1 MKRDAQPKRRSRP
14 RDRAARRP
22 QQRGWWIVA
31 VVAAAVAVVGGLIL
45 LGQAPPAPTA
55 VAVETAGKVKGDPA
69 APVTIDEWADFQC
82 PACRAFTVGP
92 GRQLDATYLTDGT
105 AKLVWH
111 NLAFLGQE
119 SIWAAEAADCAD
131 EQGRFWDYHDK
142 LYAEQA
148 GENRGAFSK
157 DNLKRFAADLALD
170 QSAFAACLESD
181 RYAAQVKA
189 ETDAGRQQGVR
200 STPTLFV
207 NGQQIEGVPR
217 FEQLGQVIAARAA
230 AAGARPAAA
239 QP

>member
-1 MKRDAQPKRRSRP
+1 M
-14 RDRAARRP
+14 
-22 QQRGWWIVA
+22 
-31 VVAAAVAVVGGLIL
+31 VVVAVAVVGGLIL
-45 LGQAPPAPTA
+45 LGQAQSAPTGAA
-55 VAVETAGKVKGDPA
+55 VTTAGKVKGDPA

-82 PACRAFTVGP
+82 PACRAFTVGA
-92 GRQLDATYLTDGT
+92 GQQLDATYIQDGT

-119 SIWAAEAADCAD
+119 SVWAAEAADCAD

-157 DNLKRFAADLALD
+157 DHLKQFAADLGLD
-170 QSAFAACLESD
+170 QPAFNACLDSD

-189 ETDAGRQQGVR
+189 ETEAGRQQGVR
-200 STPTLFV
+200 VTPTLFV
-207 NGQQIEGVPR
+207 NGQKLEGVPVLQ
-217 FEQLGQVIAARAA
+217 QLSQLIEAQAA
-230 AAGARPAAA
+230 AARQPAQA

>member
-1 MKRDAQPKRRSRP
+1 V
-14 RDRAARRP
+14 AAV
-22 QQRGWWIVA
+22 VA
-31 VVAAAVAVVGGLIL
+31 VVAGLIL
-45 LGQAPPAPTA
+45 LGQVESAPTA
-55 VAVETAGKVKGDPA
+55 AAVVTAGKVKGDAA

-82 PACRAFTVGP
+82 PACRAFTLGP
-92 GRQLDATYLTDGT
+92 GRQLDETYIKDGT

-111 NLAFLGQE
+111 NMAFLGQE
-119 SIWAAEAADCAD
+119 SVWAAEAADCAD

-157 DNLKRFAADLALD
+157 DNLKRFAADLGLD
-170 QSAFAACLESD
+170 QPAFNACLDSD

-189 ETDAGRQQGVR
+189 ETEAGRQQGVR

-207 NGQQIEGVPR
+207 NGQKIEGVPR
-217 FEQLGQVIAARAA
+217 FEQLSQVIAAQAA
-230 AAGARPAAA
+230 AAGAPPAEA